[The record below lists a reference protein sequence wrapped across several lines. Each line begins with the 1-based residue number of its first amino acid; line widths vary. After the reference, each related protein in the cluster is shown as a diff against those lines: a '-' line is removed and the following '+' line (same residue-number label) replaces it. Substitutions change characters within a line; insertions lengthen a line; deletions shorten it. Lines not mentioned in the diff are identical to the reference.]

1 MPEGRPNTLSC
12 ACWQVDHWRLR
23 RMEHSSRLQALTQQL
38 RGLQDNLGALEERAR
53 YGAARKR
60 EAEANLHKLS
70 GELRT
75 MQAGY
80 GARCLTTA

>member
-1 MPEGRPNTLSC
+1 
-12 ACWQVDHWRLR
+12 
-23 RMEHSSRLQALTQQL
+23 MEHSSRLQALTQQL

-80 GARCLTTA
+80 GAALYT